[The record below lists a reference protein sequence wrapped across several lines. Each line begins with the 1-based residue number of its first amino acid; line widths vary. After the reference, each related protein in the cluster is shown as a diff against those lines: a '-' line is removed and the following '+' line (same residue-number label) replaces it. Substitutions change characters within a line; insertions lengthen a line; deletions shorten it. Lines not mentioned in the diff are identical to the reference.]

1 MASLFLSRN
10 KSTPWWPQAES
21 AMLVHDL
28 MRSCRQDGILPDD
41 TVSSVTGAGTCLFHD
56 KTNDRG

>member
-1 MASLFLSRN
+1 
-10 KSTPWWPQAES
+10 
-21 AMLVHDL
+21 MLVHDL